1 MEEILTEFLFL
12 GELFQQDHLV
22 MMWIDLDIL

>member
-1 MEEILTEFLFL
+1 MEEILTALVFL

-22 MMWIDLDIL
+22 MMRIDLDIL